1 MVAENNKKIGFFS
14 DLHIGLHQNSEKWH
28 DVTFEWAKWFTHE
41 LKKQKITKRERTLDY
56 VGCSFEDLKNHLEK
70 QFQPGMSWE
79 NRVEWH
85 IDHIVPVNYF
95 IKNFDFTDINVQ
107 KKCFHYTNLR
117 PLWKSDNLSKGS
129 KIISGDITSPK
140 M

>member
-1 MVAENNKKIGFFS
+1 MILFFIRRYN
-14 DLHIGLHQNSEKWH
+14 D
-28 DVTFEWAKWFTHE
+28 
-41 LKKQKITKRERTLDY
+41 
-56 VGCSFEDLKNHLEK
+56 
-70 QFQPGMSWE
+70 
-79 NRVEWH
+79 

-95 IKNFDFTDINVQ
+95 IKNFDFNDINVQ

-117 PLWKSDNLSKGS
+117 PLWKFDNLSKGA